1 MAEKTKKTQ
10 SRSRAKTFRQSER
23 ARLKHKS
30 RRNMLNTM
38 EKKLRAA
45 VEGNDLTTAKDLL
58 TQQFSA
64 IDKSV
69 KSGTCHKNKANRK
82 KSRLALLVNKT
93 KPVEIKAAEPAS

>member
-10 SRSRAKTFRQSER
+10 SRSRAKTFRQSEK
-23 ARLKHKS
+23 ARIAHKAE
-30 RRNMLNTM
+30 RNKLNTM
-38 EKKLRAA
+38 EKKLRAVVA
-45 VEGNDLTTAKDLL
+45 GNDLTTAKDLL
-58 TQQFSA
+58 NKQFSA

-69 KSGTCHKNKANRK
+69 KSGTCHKNKADRK

>member
-1 MAEKTKKTQ
+1 MAEKTRKAQRK
-10 SRSRAKTFRQSER
+10 SAVKTFRQSER
-23 ARLKHKS
+23 ARIKHKA

-45 VEGNDLTTAKDLL
+45 VAGNDLTTAKDLL
-58 TQQFSA
+58 NQQFSA

-69 KSGTCHKNKANRK
+69 KCGTYHKNKANRK

-93 KPVEIKAAEPAS
+93 KPVEIKAEEPAS